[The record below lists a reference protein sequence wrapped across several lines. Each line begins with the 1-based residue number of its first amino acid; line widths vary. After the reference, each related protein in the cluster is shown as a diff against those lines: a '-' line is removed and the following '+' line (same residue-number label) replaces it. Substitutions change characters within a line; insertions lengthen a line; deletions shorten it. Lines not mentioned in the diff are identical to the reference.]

1 MYPNQN
7 TMSYPNQVQS
17 QIAEQL
23 LFQNQ
28 SSANIAD
35 IYKALDTVL
44 SNMDIPNTAETV
56 NMVLGIIQPQ
66 IMEHLNR
73 NNQAVTD
80 MSKLVEMLIN
90 RNRSQIMQNEKLRR
104 IKKTPVRIFGKDA
117 DGCGSCMET
126 GKDAFKVGYIEILNV
141 INVRIEKDEA
151 YQEYKFVTYLDSKN
165 ESRKTMIPLEKL
177 SVKSLLVFFKG
188 FEYICSSKQIANE
201 YLAYCINHFPN
212 PVLVT
217 VPEYPGFS
225 LLTVNEAEKAEFICN
240 DGNMAIEFLEK
251 CSCTFKNK
259 IMPDG
264 NLLVNEIST
273 YVKNYLNTPEK
284 IILFAYCIC
293 GLLSSILYEIGSPMS
308 QILMISSP
316 NLESTRQ
323 ASCYLQTYNKEKEAV
338 TFTSNITAVRKVMHT
353 AKDETA
359 VIVDDTRA
367 DDEKKRSSVMQ
378 ELLILNFDEESKPH
392 NTAIISDNAQRLM
405 PSEQKICMPLSA
417 DFCMH
422 MNYEEEKNMCCAL
435 SLLMRYVISIICQD
449 YEKFNTELKN
459 NISTIMEKGR
469 AKELL
474 YVQSMTSYSVLASVI
489 CIIGKYLNV
498 PIAYEETSD
507 FLFNMFLESAETEV
521 DSSDAIADEFG
532 KILNAKIKSD
542 EIEITLHSKEMDFIS
557 GEPQVVMK
565 EDLALLEESTITD
578 VILPEMKTTESV
590 YHLTEALSE
599 SHLLHATKKNR
610 YPCTVYYQGESSR
623 IAFIAV
629 KFMEIF
635 DQDVQLKIQAKAC
648 EEWFRKENSDLNMM
662 PVVVNH
668 INYQAFRKYSFEKC
682 DNLHCFITGQSGS
695 GKTHFMT
702 EYTITQQKTG
712 QLVVVLDTSDSFTKE
727 AIINNLSVGGNE
739 TTRKNVENY
748 VEENIIF
755 CKVEKD
761 GIPVDILNLGYAV
774 SPVTEK
780 KILQSIISANIPN
793 MGKRQRAELN
803 RCIDNLMGNGS
814 VSMMD
819 LYEEIMEGE
828 VSDSLSMQFE
838 EILSVFLEYKLSEK
852 SWGEF
857 LKNQNGMIVIS
868 SAALSGSGGS
878 ALVDMLLMS
887 LFYYQRNNPDRHI
900 AVVIDEVQNQNC
912 GKGSAIEQVL
922 KEGRKYHMS
931 LIYAT
936 QYLSETNKER
946 MKTMNNAGMKVY
958 LHPDSTSAKS
968 IARTLNIPAGRLNS
982 MKQGECYVDGTLYN
996 NKEHANRPGII
1007 HGFTYRNFVKSE
1019 TE

>member
-1 MYPNQN
+1 M
-7 TMSYPNQVQS
+7 
-17 QIAEQL
+17 
-23 LFQNQ
+23 
-28 SSANIAD
+28 
-35 IYKALDTVL
+35 
-44 SNMDIPNTAETV
+44 
-56 NMVLGIIQPQ
+56 
-66 IMEHLNR
+66 
-73 NNQAVTD
+73 
-80 MSKLVEMLIN
+80 
-90 RNRSQIMQNEKLRR
+90 
-104 IKKTPVRIFGKDA
+104 
-117 DGCGSCMET
+117 
-126 GKDAFKVGYIEILNV
+126 
-141 INVRIEKDEA
+141 
-151 YQEYKFVTYLDSKN
+151 
-165 ESRKTMIPLEKL
+165 
-177 SVKSLLVFFKG
+177 
-188 FEYICSSKQIANE
+188 
-201 YLAYCINHFPN
+201 
-212 PVLVT
+212 
-217 VPEYPGFS
+217 
-225 LLTVNEAEKAEFICN
+225 NEARKAEFICN
-240 DGNMAIEFLEK
+240 DGNMAVEFLEK
-251 CSCTFKNK
+251 CSYNFKSK

-264 NLLVNEIST
+264 KLLVNEIST
-273 YVKNYLNTPEK
+273 YVNKYLNTPEK
-284 IILFAYCIC
+284 MVLFAYCIC
-293 GLLSSILYEIGSPMS
+293 GLLSSVLYKIGNPIS

-316 NLESTRQ
+316 NSESTRQ
-323 ASCYLQTYNKEKEAV
+323 ARCYLQTYNKEKEAV
-338 TFTSNITAVRKVMHT
+338 TFTSNITAVRKAVHA
-353 AKDETA
+353 AKDETV
-359 VIVDDTRA
+359 VILDNTRA

-378 ELLILNFDEESKPH
+378 ELLVLNFDEESKPH
-392 NTAIISDNAQRLM
+392 NAAIISDNAQRLI
-405 PSEQKICMPLSA
+405 PSEQKICMTLSN
-417 DFCMH
+417 DFCTH
-422 MNYEEEKNMCCAL
+422 MNYEEEKNMCSTL
-435 SLLMRYVISIICQD
+435 SLLMRYIIGIICQSYGQFHAELRNKID
-449 YEKFNTELKN
+449 FVMQNGKAEKLPFT
-459 NISTIMEKGR
+459 
-469 AKELL
+469 
-474 YVQSMTSYSVLASVI
+474 QSRTSYSVIAAVI
-489 CIIGKYLNV
+489 CIISKYLNI
-498 PIAYEETSD
+498 PSEEFETAD
-507 FLFNMFLESAETEV
+507 FLFNLFLESAETEG
-521 DSSDAIADEFG
+521 DSIDAIADEFG
-532 KILNAKIKSD
+532 KILNAKIKND
-542 EIEITLHSKEMDFIS
+542 EIKITLLSKEMDFVS
-557 GEPQVVMK
+557 GEPQIVVK

-599 SHLLHATKKNR
+599 SDLLHATKKNR
-610 YPCTVYYQGESSR
+610 YPCTVYYQGESLR
-623 IAFIAV
+623 VAFIAV
-629 KFMEIF
+629 KLLEMFN
-635 DQDVQLKIQAKAC
+635 QDVQLKIQAKAC

-803 RCIDNLMGNGS
+803 RCIDNLMENGS

-838 EILSVFLEYKLSEK
+838 EILSVFLEYKLSKK

-982 MKQGECYVDGTLYN
+982 MKQGECYVEGMLYN
-996 NKEHANRPGII
+996 NKDHANRPGII